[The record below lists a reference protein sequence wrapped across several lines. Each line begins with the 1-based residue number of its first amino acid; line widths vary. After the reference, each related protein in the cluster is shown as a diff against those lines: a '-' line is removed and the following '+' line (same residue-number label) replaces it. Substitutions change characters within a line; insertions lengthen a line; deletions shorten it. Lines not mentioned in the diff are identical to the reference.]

1 MDEKV
6 TNVEPMFDD
15 HGFDEGYN
23 IDSLEDIVMIE
34 FWNIRDEDVCHFHF
48 SDADIAFEFY
58 NRYTRTRG
66 FIAWKNRTRK
76 SHAGVL
82 KLKNFVCHREGFR
95 SQNNNDIGNFKKKPT
110 PETRCGCSAMMEIR
124 LDGPSGRW
132 FISYFFYE
140 HSHPLLDPRL
150 TGLLRGHRFMS
161 EADIGHMI
169 NMKKGGISVGQI
181 YQALANQAAPV
192 SVITDGDLSMKFTI
206 EKEFPNAHHRLCA
219 WHLIRNA
226 TSNIGKPHFTSMF
239 KKCMLGNYEIDIFR
253 QKWFEMVEGFGVEN
267 KSWVLDMYK
276 KRHSWATAH
285 IRGKFFAGFRTTSRC
300 EGLNSIIAKYVNS
313 RYNLVEFIQH
323 FNRCVDHIQWK
334 EVQADH
340 ASVNGRP
347 SMQMCFQQL
356 ERSAANVCTLSIFY
370 MFQPIL
376 VRAASMKVINMR
388 QTSSY
393 VIYSVVCVLVH
404 EDIDELPS
412 SDLTSILPIQ
422 PNNLFHSDITR
433 EATTPSNGQP
443 HVRVGAVLPKT
454 LIAFEPTPLMMLT
467 ELQANVAAYIFLD
480 TLDPYV

>member
-1 MDEKV
+1 MIRILLTTPYVTSLQEEEKHDKVDGDYMDEKV

-181 YQALANQAAPV
+181 YQALANQA
-192 SVITDGDLSMKFTI
+192 GGYEYLSFTQ
-206 EKEFPNAHHRLCA
+206 R
-219 WHLIRNA
+219 
-226 TSNIGKPHFTSMF
+226 
-239 KKCMLGNYEIDIFR
+239 
-253 QKWFEMVEGFGVEN
+253 
-267 KSWVLDMYK
+267 DMYNK
-276 KRHSWATAH
+276 
-285 IRGKFFAGFRTTSRC
+285 
-300 EGLNSIIAKYVNS
+300 IAK
-313 RYNLVEFIQH
+313 
-323 FNRCVDHIQWK
+323 
-334 EVQADH
+334 
-340 ASVNGRP
+340 
-347 SMQMCFQQL
+347 
-356 ERSAANVCTLSIFY
+356 
-370 MFQPIL
+370 
-376 VRAASMKVINMR
+376 
-388 QTSSY
+388 
-393 VIYSVVCVLVH
+393 
-404 EDIDELPS
+404 
-412 SDLTSILPIQ
+412 
-422 PNNLFHSDITR
+422 
-433 EATTPSNGQP
+433 
-443 HVRVGAVLPKT
+443 
-454 LIAFEPTPLMMLT
+454 
-467 ELQANVAAYIFLD
+467 
-480 TLDPYV
+480 